1 MSESMELYWRK
12 AYESLLESRGE
23 YITAAV
29 SAVLLLEIKAGSVKR
44 VLAVEHANEREKLQ
58 YLTATME
65 NLLEDI
71 DGCLERNGWVR
82 SYTRRD
88 GSVRGKGKVDDEG

>member
-29 SAVLLLEIKAGSVKR
+29 SAVVLLEVKADWVKH
-44 VLAVEHANEREKLQ
+44 VLALEHANEREKLQ
-58 YLTATME
+58 DLTATME

-71 DGCLERNGWVR
+71 DGCLERHGWVR
-82 SYTRRD
+82 E
-88 GSVRGKGKVDDEG
+88 KGKVDD

>member
-29 SAVLLLEIKAGSVKR
+29 SAAVFLEIKAGSVKR
-44 VLAVEHANEREKLQ
+44 VLAVEHANERERLQ
-58 YLTATME
+58 DLTATMK
-65 NLLEDI
+65 NLAEDI
-71 DGCLERNGWVR
+71 DGCLERHGWVR
-82 SYTRRD
+82 E
-88 GSVRGKGKVDDEG
+88 KGKVDD